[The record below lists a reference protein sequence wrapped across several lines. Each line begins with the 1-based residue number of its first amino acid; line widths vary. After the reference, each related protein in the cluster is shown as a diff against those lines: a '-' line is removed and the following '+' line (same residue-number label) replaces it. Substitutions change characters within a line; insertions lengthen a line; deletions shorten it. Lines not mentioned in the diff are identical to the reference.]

1 MVKLQNSV
9 VLLKPDAIQR
19 GLVGKIISRFEQ
31 KGLKLVGLKMMILT
45 HEILDEWYSH
55 HKGKPF
61 FGSLKEFMMSMPV
74 IAMLWEGLE
83 CVSTVR
89 KLCGTT
95 KGYEAEAG
103 SIRGDF
109 SISGAHNII
118 HASDSLETA
127 RKEKE
132 LIFSKEDIYDYDKG
146 EYLWVYSVEE
156 RK

>member
-1 MVKLQNSV
+1 MAKLQQSV

-31 KGLKLVGLKMMILT
+31 KGLKLLGLKMIVLN

-55 HKGKPF
+55 HKNKYF
-61 FGSLKEFMMSMPV
+61 FANLKGFMMSSPV
-74 IAMLWEGLE
+74 IVMLWEGLE

-109 SISGAHNII
+109 AVSGQHNII
-118 HASDSLETA
+118 HASDSLEA
-127 RKEKE
+127 AKKEKA
-132 LIFSKEDIYDYDKG
+132 LIFKTEDIFPYDKG
-146 EYLWVYSVEE
+146 EYLWVYSSEE
-156 RK
+156 RE